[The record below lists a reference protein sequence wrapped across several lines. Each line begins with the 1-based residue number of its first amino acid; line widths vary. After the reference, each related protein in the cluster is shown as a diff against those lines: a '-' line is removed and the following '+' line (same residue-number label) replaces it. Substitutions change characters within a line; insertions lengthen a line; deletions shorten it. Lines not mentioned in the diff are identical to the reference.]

1 MLRFAADENF
11 NQDIVR
17 GLLRHQPDL
26 DLINIQAAGLSGAT
40 DPVVL
45 AWAASENRLLLTHDV
60 TTLTRY
66 AYDRVKLNQSLPGVI
81 EVSRSV
87 PLGQAIEDI
96 LLLAKLSR
104 ANEWEGQILYLPL
117 R

>member
-1 MLRFAADENF
+1 MLRLLADENF
-11 NQDIVR
+11 NRDIVR
-17 GLLRHQPDL
+17 GLLRRQPNL
-26 DLINIQAAGLSGAT
+26 DVVRIQAVGLSGAT

-45 AWAASENRLLLTHDV
+45 EWAATEGRLLLTRDV

-66 AYDRVKLNQSLPGVI
+66 ANERAAAGQRQPGVI
-81 EVSRSV
+81 EVSGRG

-96 LLLAKLSR
+96 RLLAELSR
-104 ANEWEGQILYLPL
+104 EGEWEGQIIYLPL